1 MLNELVK
8 LSHGQAPNFI
18 VFHLFHLSRGGIQPI
33 TTTPPITI
41 ITPSPATTSNS
52 VVIINPTTPCQ
63 CTATANCADGSGT
76 LNPRIVNNNP
86 PVVCAVGQVYCC
98 NLINPNPVTAAPT
111 TIPPSTCGIRPNI
124 ANTFLPGVG
133 QAAYAA
139 YPWTA
144 LIFRVSDNA
153 LIGTGVL
160 LDANTVLTAAH
171 KVSPATQVLRVRLG
185 EYIINAVTEPNPLV
199 EIAVSAIRIHEA
211 FNSVNLVNDI
221 AVLKLATAIDF
232 NFNPHI
238 RSICLP
244 AVGAVYSGQRYQL
257 DSKLW
262 GRCWTAGFGA
272 SSFAS
277 NQYQT
282 TMREVD
288 VPILD
293 GPTCQARFSA
303 SRLGATFVF
312 NQQSFICAGGET
324 SRDACTGDGG
334 AGLVCLTGTQWFLA
348 GLVSWGLDCG
358 QTNVPGAYVNI
369 PNYLAWITT
378 NRV

>member
-1 MLNELVK
+1 MFNVLILLLISEIVK
-8 LSHGQAPNFI
+8 VAHGQ
-18 VFHLFHLSRGGIQPI
+18 
-33 TTTPPITI
+33 
-41 ITPSPATTSNS
+41 
-52 VVIINPTTPCQ
+52 VVIINPTTTPCQ
-63 CTATANCADGSGT
+63 CTATTNCADGSGT

-86 PVVCAVGQVYCC
+86 QVVCAVGQVYCC
-98 NLINPNPVTAAPT
+98 NLIVPIATTVPPVTIAPA
-111 TIPPSTCGIRPNI
+111 TCGIRPNI
-124 ANTFLPGVG
+124 ANSFLPGAG

-144 LIFRVSDNA
+144 LIFRVADNA

-160 LDANTVLTAAH
+160 IDANTVLTAAH

-211 FNSVNLVNDI
+211 YNAVNLVNDI

-232 NFNPHI
+232 NLNPHI
-238 RSICLP
+238 RSACLP
-244 AVGAVYSGQRYQL
+244 AVGAVYTVQ
-257 DSKLW
+257 
-262 GRCWTAGFGA
+262 RCWVGGFGA

-282 TMREVD
+282 TMRQVD

-293 GPTCQARFSA
+293 GPTCQTRFAA

-312 NQQSFICAGGET
+312 NQQAFICAGGET

-334 AGLVCLTGTQWFLA
+334 AGLMCLTGTQWFLA

-358 QTNVPGAYVNI
+358 QTNIPGAYVNI
-369 PNYLAWITT
+369 ANYLAWITT